1 MDEHI
6 NTAIIPATVSV
17 VIPFKTA
24 FATPP
29 GVVVW
34 LTGLSATNDAVVTV
48 NATATNVTESEF
60 VLQIS
65 SGGPAQLASVGA
77 AWAVWP
83 DVPERL
89 TTGSVDFVGP
99 EGARVPIF
107 DAKGVENPRNAC
119 SSVIRL
125 AVVSAV
131 EVVLKG
137 TLTIDLFVS
146 EIYTYPGEEFAWR
159 MTVGPSDA
167 EVYSTRVTYVLELA

>member
-6 NTAIIPATVSV
+6 NTAIIPGTVSV

-29 GVVVW
+29 KVVVW
-34 LTGLSATNDAVVTV
+34 LTGLSATNDAVVAV
-48 NATATNVTESEF
+48 NATANNVTETEF

-83 DVPERL
+83 DAAERP
-89 TTGSVDFVGP
+89 TTESVDFIGP

-107 DAKGVENPRNAC
+107 DVKRVLKPRNGG
-119 SSVIRL
+119 VIGL
-125 AVVSAV
+125 AVVSGV

-137 TLTIDLFVS
+137 TLTICLFVS
-146 EIYTYPGEEFAWR
+146 DIYTFPGEEFAWR

-167 EVYSTRVTYVLELA
+167 EVYSTRVTYVLEHY